1 MKDRVPVNPGRVLI
15 TPESG
20 NPYYATL
27 TRADN
32 PTQEGDPLNKNTF
45 LKDETAALLG
55 IGADALPDDALRK
68 LKSIITFGTTAPDG
82 SDMADGDIRLVTGE
96 EVSAG
101 TGAMYF
107 KKEGIVYGL
116 VDQKTAKIETG
127 SYIGTGTGG
136 RDNHTILTF
145 SFAPKLVIITKYNSD
160 NNYHNFPWRDG
171 TLINM
176 EALKQ
181 AINSGSSRP
190 KFAVM
195 YDASN
200 TVGADASITNDGKTL
215 DWYVWEA
222 GSEVPKKQLNASG
235 VVYDYIAIG

>member
-32 PTQEGDPLNKNTF
+32 PTQEGDSLNKNTL
-45 LKDETAALLG
+45 LKDATAAAFGLG
-55 IGADALPDDALRK
+55 PEAVPDDVFNKIKTLINKNA
-68 LKSIITFGTTAPDG
+68 T
-82 SDMADGDIRLVTGE
+82 DIASGV
-96 EVSAG
+96 
-101 TGAMYF
+101 
-107 KKEGIVYGL
+107 
-116 VDQKTAKIETG
+116 KIATG
-127 SYIGTGTGG
+127 SYVGTGTGG

-160 NNYHNFPWRDG
+160 NNYHDFPWRDG

-181 AINSGSSRP
+181 AINSGSYRP

-215 DWYVWEA
+215 DWYVWESGA
-222 GSEVPKKQLNASG
+222 EVPKKQLNASG